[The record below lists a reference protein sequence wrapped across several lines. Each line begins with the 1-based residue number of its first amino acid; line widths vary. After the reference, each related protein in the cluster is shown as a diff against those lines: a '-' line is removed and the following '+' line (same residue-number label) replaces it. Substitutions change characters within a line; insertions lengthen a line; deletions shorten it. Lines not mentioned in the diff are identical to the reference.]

1 MEIHFVDRGQ
11 LLTDAD
17 RQAATRSFLFALSR
31 FGEQIQR
38 VTVLTEDVNGPR
50 GGIDKRCVARAI
62 LRRQGTVEVTQQAA
76 EFGEGFA
83 RIARRLGH
91 SVARKLKFQSEYSR
105 DSIRTFHQA

>member
-1 MEIHFVDRGQ
+1 MEIRFVDRSQ
-11 LLTDAD
+11 QLTDEQ

-31 FGEQIQR
+31 FGEQIQH

-50 GGIDKRCVARAI
+50 GGIDKRCVARAT
-62 LRRQGTVEVTQQAA
+62 LQRQGTVEVSQQAA

-91 SVARKLKFQSEYSR
+91 SVARKLKSQSEFSR
-105 DSIRTFHQA
+105 ESIRTYNRD